1 MAQES
6 ERPIQSAAESDLHF
20 GPFRLER
27 NKSLWHGE
35 HLVALRPR
43 ALAVLRYLAER
54 PGQLVT
60 TEGVPAVLEQ
70 KTTICCK
77 YLYLLAL

>member
-6 ERPIQSAAESDLHF
+6 ERPIQAAAETNVSF

-27 NKSLWHGE
+27 HERLWHGE

-43 ALAVLRYLAER
+43 ALAVL
-54 PGQLVT
+54 P
-60 TEGVPAVLEQ
+60 
-70 KTTICCK
+70 
-77 YLYLLAL
+77 

>member
-20 GPFRLER
+20 GPFGLER
-27 NKSLWHGE
+27 NKRLWHGE

-60 TEGVPAVLEQ
+60 TEE
-70 KTTICCK
+70 
-77 YLYLLAL
+77 LLKHLGDFRKK

>member
-1 MAQES
+1 MAQKS
-6 ERPIQSAAESDLHF
+6 ERPIQAAAETDVSF

-27 NKSLWHGE
+27 NKRLWRGE

-60 TEGVPAVLEQ
+60 KEE
-70 KTTICCK
+70 
-77 YLYLLAL
+77 LLKHIWPTP

>member
-20 GPFRLER
+20 GPFRLEMQKR
-27 NKSLWHGE
+27 LWHGA

-43 ALAVLRYLAER
+43 ALAVLRYVV
-54 PGQLVT
+54 GH
-60 TEGVPAVLEQ
+60 
-70 KTTICCK
+70 
-77 YLYLLAL
+77 

>member
-1 MAQES
+1 MAQE
-6 ERPIQSAAESDLHF
+6 EQSPTPVSAEPDLYF

-27 NKSLWHGE
+27 NQRLWRGE

-43 ALAVLRYLAER
+43 ALAMLRYLAEW

-60 TEGVPAVLEQ
+60 KEELFTRVWPESM
-70 KTTICCK
+70 
-77 YLYLLAL
+77 